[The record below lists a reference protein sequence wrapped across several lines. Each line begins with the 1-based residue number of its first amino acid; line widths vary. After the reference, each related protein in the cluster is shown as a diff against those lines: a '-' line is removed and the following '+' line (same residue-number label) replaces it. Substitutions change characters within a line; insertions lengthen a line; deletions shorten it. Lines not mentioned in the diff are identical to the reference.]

1 MELIFDALWISPF
14 VIAVLLALG
23 SFVAVIGACNDF
35 RVGLWVTVAAFV
47 LDAVTMGGPVLQLG
61 ITVYAAD
68 LPMVLVALAAAIR
81 WAGATDVPRRH
92 LAWFLF
98 ALAFLSSFALGLLRY
113 GSAAGVQARP
123 DFYALAAASY
133 ALAFPVG
140 RQQLRALLVGL
151 AWAAAAIAVLSVYRW
166 VVYLTPIS
174 SLLPPGGVYNI
185 DGPMRVV
192 NSNNALLLAQVA
204 LVGVFFFGS
213 GLAPVLARVAAP
225 VMLMA
230 TLALQHRSVW
240 LAGLVGVCASVLAA
254 RGSRTPWWQQVL
266 LVGIAAAAVAAP
278 LAFSKTLSGQVQS
291 SATRAVQGEGT
302 VTARFDNWEVTLAGW
317 VGGGPVSVAV
327 GSPPGADST
336 RVYYTENGQ
345 KVVVNFGTH
354 NNYVHVLTS
363 QGLLGLVTWCWVL
376 VAGLHGLWRLRLA
389 GEETAAGASMLLV
402 LMCTQLAYYV
412 AYDVDYL
419 QAFILGTALAWVF
432 QRQRERA
439 APGVAVA
446 PGPAEPRR
454 GGPGTPGV
462 QVAA

>member
-1 MELIFDALWISPF
+1 MELIFSVLWLSPF
-14 VIAVLLALG
+14 LIAVLLVLG

-35 RVGLWVTVAAFV
+35 RVGLWVTVTAFV
-47 LDAVTMGGPVLQLG
+47 LDAVSMSGPVLNLG
-61 ITVYAAD
+61 MTIYAAD

-81 WAGATDVPRRH
+81 WAGAADMPRRH

-133 ALAFPVG
+133 ALAFPIE
-140 RQQLRALLVGL
+140 RPQLRAMLVAL
-151 AWAAAAIAVLSVYRW
+151 AWAAVAIALLSLYRW
-166 VVYLTPIS
+166 VVYLTPIA

-213 GLAPVLARVAAP
+213 GLAPVLARLAAP
-225 VMLMA
+225 ALLMA

-240 LAGLVGVCASVLAA
+240 LAGLVGACISVLAA

-278 LAFSKTLSGQVQS
+278 LMFSKTLSGQVQS

-302 VTARFDNWEVTLAGW
+302 VTARFDNWEVTLAQW

-327 GSPPGADST
+327 GSPPGGDKT

-345 KVVVNFGTH
+345 KVVVNFSTH

-376 VAGLHGLWRLRLA
+376 VVGLLGLWRLRQA
-389 GEETAAGASMLLV
+389 REESAEAASMLLV
-402 LMCTQLAYYV
+402 LLCTQLAYYV

-432 QRQRERA
+432 QRQRQPA
-439 APGVAVA
+439 VPAGSVA
-446 PGPAEPRR
+446 PAPAEPGR
-454 GGPGTPGV
+454 GLHGAQGLQAGM
-462 QVAA
+462 

>member
-1 MELIFDALWISPF
+1 
-14 VIAVLLALG
+14 
-23 SFVAVIGACNDF
+23 
-35 RVGLWVTVAAFV
+35 
-47 LDAVTMGGPVLQLG
+47 
-61 ITVYAAD
+61 
-68 LPMVLVALAAAIR
+68 VALAAAIR
-81 WAGATDVPRRH
+81 WAGAADMPRRH

-133 ALAFPVG
+133 ALAFPIE
-140 RQQLRALLVGL
+140 RPQLRAMLVAL
-151 AWAAAAIAVLSVYRW
+151 AWAAVAIALLSLYRW
-166 VVYLTPIS
+166 VVYLTPIA

-213 GLAPVLARVAAP
+213 GLAPVLARLAAP
-225 VMLMA
+225 ALLMA

-240 LAGLVGVCASVLAA
+240 LAGLVGACISVLAA

-278 LAFSKTLSGQVQS
+278 LMFSKTLSGQVQS

-302 VTARFDNWEVTLAGW
+302 VTARFDNWEVTLAQW

-327 GSPPGADST
+327 GSPPGGDKT

-345 KVVVNFGTH
+345 KVVVNFSTH

-376 VAGLHGLWRLRLA
+376 VVGLLGLWRLRQA
-389 GEETAAGASMLLV
+389 REESAEAASMLLV
-402 LMCTQLAYYV
+402 LLCTQLAYYV

-432 QRQRERA
+432 QRQRQPA
-439 APGVAVA
+439 VPAGSVA
-446 PGPAEPRR
+446 PAPAEPGR
-454 GGPGTPGV
+454 GLHGAQGLQAGM
-462 QVAA
+462 